1 MAGTTEGR
9 NESTEAAERRSSG
22 AASMQAIA
30 SVAKLNIVKQNTTA
44 IAAVAEVQPASNSL
58 QSEPLFYTRK
68 RKTMPSTPPAPVLAL
83 AVPVYG
89 KRVKA
94 MKKKMKTVP
103 VLYPVS
109 DEGEEVIDAVPTRRD
124 GIRRC
129 RPELP
134 FSRNWSKRV
143 DSMER
148 VAAGV
153 MRVKA
158 KRKVKS
164 VRVLSTSS
172 DEEGDEKNDAAP
184 ICNIG
189 IKRRGSELP
198 FLGKVSKSVDPME
211 RAVAARRVKANRKRN
226 SVLSPV
232 INELGEEE
240 IHTFPT
246 CKCCFKSLRA
256 ELPFSHKGKNR
267 SVDSMEWAGD
277 VINVKGKRKM
287 KNVPEVSRATH
298 QKCKEIDAVPTC
310 NISIKRRRSELP
322 LPKKR
327 IWSVD
332 SEAMVVA
339 GMGGENEDP
348 SSSIYTND
356 KVKKAFATA
365 SLPSQE
371 CREATRSGRKWKNS
385 SWIPAPALN
394 KVVWTPAE
402 ALGFAEAMDVVNL
415 EELGISQQM
424 PITNLNSKKS
434 IITRRTKNKS
444 KKNIE
449 MVKIMIGEENAGEE
463 ENPSCSNGGISRQSL
478 ASFAN
483 MVNAFRYT
491 GNRSL
496 QERLSCVESD
506 IAATSANVTFST
518 TSKGEKASCNGTR
531 AANVTLKETE
541 NRNRLQQSLYSL
553 NIPETTP
560 HIATTS
566 SKTINHNKRSSTF
579 ENSNNVVAVNPSV
592 FKIMKGRHKAEAVHA
607 SCLALSHEPPSQKT
621 KKQRKMASFPATDEV
636 DKLRRSAR
644 CKHRETM
651 KKAEKM
657 QDSYRRVS
665 PDNNWVPPNSPYELL
680 QEDHAFDPWRVLVI
694 CMLLNQTT
702 GEQVKKILRRVFLL
716 CPTAEAAVHVPMN
729 ELRTVIESLG
739 LQNKRARDIREM
751 SRQYLKDGWTYVTE
765 LHGVGKYAADA
776 YAIFCVGKPEDVVP
790 DDHMLVKYWEYVVQW
805 KREQY
810 FLPVG

>member
-1 MAGTTEGR
+1 
-9 NESTEAAERRSSG
+9 
-22 AASMQAIA
+22 MQAIA
-30 SVAKLNIVKQNTTA
+30 SVARPNIVKQNPTV
-44 IAAVAEVQPASNSL
+44 IAAAAEVQLAANSL
-58 QSEPLFYTRK
+58 QTEPLLYTRK

-89 KRVKA
+89 MRVKA
-94 MKKKMKTVP
+94 MKKKTKTVP
-103 VLYPVS
+103 VLYPAS

-184 ICNIG
+184 ICYIG
-189 IKRRGSELP
+189 IRRRGSELP
-198 FLGKVSKSVDPME
+198 LLGKVSKSVDPME
-211 RAVAARRVKANRKRN
+211 RAVAVRRVKADRKRN

-232 INELGEEE
+232 TNELGEEE
-240 IHTFPT
+240 IHTS
-246 CKCCFKSLRA
+246 CKSCFKSLRA
-256 ELPFSHKGKNR
+256 ELPFSHKGENR
-267 SVDSMEWAGD
+267 GVDSMEWAGD

-287 KNVPEVSRATH
+287 KNFPEVSRATH
-298 QKCKEIDAVPTC
+298 QKCKEIDAITTC
-310 NISIKRRRSELP
+310 NISIKRWRSELP
-322 LPKKR
+322 LLKKR
-327 IWSVD
+327 IQGVD
-332 SEAMVVA
+332 SVVTMVA

-348 SSSIYTND
+348 ARLIYTND
-356 KVKKAFATA
+356 KVKKVFATA

-385 SWIPAPALN
+385 SWIPAPVLN
-394 KVVWTPAE
+394 KVAWTPAE
-402 ALGFAEAMDVVNL
+402 ALGFAEAMDGVSL
-415 EELGISQQM
+415 GELGISQQM
-424 PITNLNSKKS
+424 PITSLNSKKN
-434 IITRRTKNKS
+434 IITRRTKKKL

-449 MVKIMIGEENAGEE
+449 MVKMMIGEENTGEEE
-463 ENPSCSNGGISRQSL
+463 ENPTCSNGGISRQSL

-496 QERLSCVESD
+496 QERLNCVESD

-531 AANVTLKETE
+531 SANDTLKETE
-541 NRNRLQQSLYSL
+541 NKSRLQQSLYSL

-566 SKTINHNKRSSTF
+566 SKTLNHNKRSSTF
-579 ENSNNVVAVNPSV
+579 ENSNNVIAVNPLLVTGQRDEVLPVSV
-592 FKIMKGRHKAEAVHA
+592 FKIMKGRHKAAAVPA

-636 DKLRRSAR
+636 EKVRRSAR

-665 PDNNWVPPNSPYELL
+665 PDNNWEPPNSPYELL

-716 CPTAEAAVHVPMN
+716 CPTAEAAIHVPMN
-729 ELRTVIESLG
+729 ELKTVIESLG

-810 FLPVG
+810 FLAVG